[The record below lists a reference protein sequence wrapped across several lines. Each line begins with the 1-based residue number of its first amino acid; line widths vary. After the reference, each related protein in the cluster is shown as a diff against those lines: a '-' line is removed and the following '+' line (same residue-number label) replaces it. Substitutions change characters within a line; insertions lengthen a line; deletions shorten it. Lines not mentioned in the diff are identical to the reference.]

1 MEGAGWFPSK
11 TIFESDKS
19 EKPTY
24 YATQLQS
31 DFKRRSQETNDQLT
45 VRLKAALD
53 FFPQFAVVLLQ
64 RRLLDRRFA
73 IISDL
78 ANFEQGQL
86 CFSDWR
92 VMKCFEDIGALAAG
106 HIANWEFSARMMR
119 SPFAHIVNTVVD
131 NYPVISF
138 SVVPFHLF
146 EAIVF
151 GLLHRDEARLG
162 ALRVSSRLTA
172 GNWNTG
178 RSC

>member
-31 DFKRRSQETNDQLT
+31 DFKRRSHETNDQLT

-119 SPFAHIVNTVVD
+119 SPFAQIVNTVVD

-138 SVVPFHLF
+138 SVVSFHLF

-162 ALRVSSRLTA
+162 APRVYSRLTA
-172 GNWNTG
+172 ENWKTG